1 MNTSA
6 SGMQDVRNWEVERI
20 GYMESSVNTS
30 DNVTREVIAIGHE
43 SSRNDNLESLGNDSR
58 GRICRP
64 HIANR
69 TLLTRMLVAQ
79 DAGSPDF
86 RFKGV
91 CGHAFLAAPP
101 VTSVGAGRFRGV
113 ASPPALHSRT
123 PS

>member
-1 MNTSA
+1 MTILGVSA
-6 SGMQDVRNWEVERI
+6 TIVGA
-20 GYMESSVNTS
+20 GY
-30 DNVTREVIAIGHE
+30 AG
-43 SSRNDNLESLGNDSR
+43 
-58 GRICRP
+58 P
-64 HIANR
+64 HIANK
-69 TLLTRMLVAQ
+69 TLITRMLVAQ

-113 ASPPALHSRT
+113 AAPPALHSKT